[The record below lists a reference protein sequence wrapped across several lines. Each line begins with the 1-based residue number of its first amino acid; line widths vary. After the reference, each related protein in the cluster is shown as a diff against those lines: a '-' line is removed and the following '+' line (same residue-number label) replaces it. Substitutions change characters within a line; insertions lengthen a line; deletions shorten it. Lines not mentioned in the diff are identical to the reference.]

1 MTEAMRV
8 KPDSTNR
15 LDRGVVTPIEL
26 MYVMIFALI
35 VVAFLGYVGRT
46 IAAGVQTTNAA
57 QDAARAASIALDPDA
72 GEAAARAAIGRSDL
86 PATCA
91 GTATADVSWVA
102 GPEGAWQG
110 GTVTVRITC
119 QVTNA
124 SLTGVWTPGVRTL
137 SVSDTQV
144 VDRFRR

>member
-1 MTEAMRV
+1 MTPGGKAPSRR
-8 KPDSTNR
+8 S
-15 LDRGVVTPIEL
+15 DRGVVTPIEL

-72 GEAAARAAIGRSDL
+72 GEVAARAAIGRSDL
-86 PATCA
+86 PETCS
-91 GTATADVSWVA
+91 GTASADFSWAA
-102 GPEGAWQG
+102 GPDGAWQG

-137 SVSDTQV
+137 SVTDTQV